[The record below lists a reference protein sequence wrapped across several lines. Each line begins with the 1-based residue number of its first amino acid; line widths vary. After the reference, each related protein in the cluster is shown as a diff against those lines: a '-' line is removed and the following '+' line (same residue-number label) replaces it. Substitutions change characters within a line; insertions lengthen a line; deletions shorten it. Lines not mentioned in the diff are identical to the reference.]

1 MLLRGQR
8 VSNRSG
14 AGVRR
19 TQCESQD
26 SDDDL
31 EADEDER
38 PYDGDIF
45 GSLRRMSEA

>member
-1 MLLRGQR
+1 MLFRGQR
-8 VSNRSG
+8 VLNRSG